1 MKKLIIK
8 NIDGFNYLLEDNGKL
23 YNINIEFYDIQEK
36 PKINDSIFI
45 NEELLKEK
53 ILNFGSLNGK
63 YGKSLDNISEKEIIV
78 LNINNKN
85 IYLKRYYG

>member
-36 PKINDSIFI
+36 PKINDYIFI

-53 ILNFGSLNGK
+53 ILNFGPLNCK
-63 YGKSLDNISEKEIIV
+63 YGKSLDNIKEKEIIV